1 MAELVFDNVSKR
13 YGKGAE
19 VLRDIDLSIAQ
30 GEFCVFIG
38 PSGCGKSTMLRMIA
52 GLEDISAGE
61 LRIGGQRVNEMA
73 PSERGIAM
81 VFQSYALYPH
91 MTVYENLAFGL
102 KVRKA
107 DRAAID
113 QKVRNAARAL
123 QLDGLLER
131 LPRELS
137 GGQRQRVAIGR
148 AIVREPR
155 VFLFDEPLSNLDA
168 ELRVQTRLEI
178 ARLHAGMPGTTMI
191 YVTHDQ
197 VEAMTL
203 ADKIVLL
210 NSGDAVQR
218 EGSVAQFGAPL
229 DLYHHPANRFV
240 AGFIGSPK
248 MNFIDAELE
257 SATPHE
263 ALARAGGTAFV
274 ARVDAAGS
282 PRGTRIA
289 LGIRPEHA
297 VLGGVAGQPNTLAG
311 TVAFVEQLGESTCV
325 HVRLDGGLLF
335 TVRERGDA
343 RNRVGETVTV
353 RCDPADVHVFRA
365 DGRSFARTRDAAAPQ
380 ALARA

>member
-1 MAELVFDNVSKR
+1 V
-13 YGKGAE
+13 
-19 VLRDIDLSIAQ
+19 RD
-30 GEFCVFIG
+30 
-38 PSGCGKSTMLRMIA
+38 
-52 GLEDISAGE
+52 
-61 LRIGGQRVNEMA
+61 
-73 PSERGIAM
+73 
-81 VFQSYALYPH
+81 
-91 MTVYENLAFGL
+91 
-102 KVRKA
+102 
-107 DRAAID
+107 
-113 QKVRNAARAL
+113 AARAL

-178 ARLHAGMPGTTMI
+178 ARLHADMPGTTMI

-210 NSGDAVQR
+210 NSGDAVRR

-263 ALARAGGTAFV
+263 ALARVGVTAFV
-274 ARVDAAGS
+274 ARVDAAAS
-282 PRGTRIA
+282 PRGAGIA

-325 HVRLDGGLLF
+325 HVRLDAGPLF

-343 RNRVGETVTV
+343 RNRVGDTVTV
-353 RCDPADVHVFRA
+353 RCDPGDVHVFRA
-365 DGRSFARTRDAAAPQ
+365 DGRSFARTAAAPQ